1 VEIIYTRNSEDIAK
15 LVAKELSLSAFPANV
30 RSFSDGEIC
39 ISLGKAFWDV
49 VVITST
55 PNHNAWIELFLLLDA
70 LRSSKRVALCMTYM
84 GYARQDKQHENES
97 FGAGLFARLLEA
109 TNISHSIIID
119 NHGESLLRV
128 PTFHLSA
135 RQIFEIDVARRYSPD
150 QIVIVSPD
158 IGGAHRA
165 DAFSRSLKC
174 DFAICNKARNVFG
187 ELKKVDRLGNVNSK
201 ICVLVDDMVD
211 SGATLCY
218 ASELLLK
225 SGSNG
230 VVAYCTHGVLSDGA
244 VERLDKSA
252 ITEIVLT
259 DSIAHSKRLP
269 PKFRKLSISSLIA
282 EAIRCIV

>member
-1 VEIIYTRNSEDIAK
+1 MEIIYTRNSEAIAK
-15 LVAKELSLSAFPANV
+15 LVAKELSSSAFSANV

-39 ISLGKAFWDV
+39 VSLGKTFRDV
-49 VVITST
+49 VVIAAT
-55 PNHNAWIELFLLLDA
+55 PNHDAWIELLLLLDA
-70 LRSSKRVALCMTYM
+70 LRNAKRVTLCMTYM
-84 GYARQDKQHENES
+84 GYARQDKQQENES
-97 FGAGLFARLLEA
+97 FGAGLFARLLESA
-109 TNISHSIIID
+109 NLSNCFIID
-119 NHGESLLRV
+119 NHGEPLLRV

-150 QIVIVSPD
+150 QIVVVSPD

-174 DFAICNKARNVFG
+174 DFANCNKARNVFG
-187 ELKKVDRLGNVNSK
+187 ELKKVNRLGNVNNK
-201 ICVLVDDMVD
+201 ICILVDDMVD

-230 VVAYCTHGVLSDGA
+230 VVAYCTHGVLSDGS
-244 VERLDKSA
+244 VERLEKSA
-252 ITEIVLT
+252 ITEVVLT
-259 DSIAHSKRLP
+259 DSIACPQRLP
-269 PKFRKLSISSLIA
+269 IKFRKLSISSLIA